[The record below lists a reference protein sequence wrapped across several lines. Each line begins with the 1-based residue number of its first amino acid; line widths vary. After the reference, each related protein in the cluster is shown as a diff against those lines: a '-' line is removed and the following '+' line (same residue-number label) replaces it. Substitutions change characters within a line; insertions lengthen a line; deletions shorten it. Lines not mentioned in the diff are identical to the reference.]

1 MDADLPYLIQLNQRL
16 AEGLADWPAE
26 RIDRFAAFIRFR
38 QTDSGG
44 FAGRAGGADL
54 YYTAFAVRGLSILG
68 RLEPGFGTGVKGF
81 LQSLAPANLID
92 IVSRLAIERMVAPG
106 PRPHGGESGEM
117 AAKIES
123 FRGADGGYGKVPG
136 ASSSSTYHTFLAA
149 LSYDLLGCRPPAP
162 AALGRFALSR
172 VRDDGGF
179 AEIAPIPGG
188 SVNPTA
194 AGAALVT
201 ALALDADAGLAD
213 EAAAAVLDGVVRFLL
228 STQRD
233 DGGWP
238 ASPRTHAS
246 DLLSTFT
253 AVLTLSDL
261 GALDGVDMAITSGF
275 VGACEI
281 QGDRFGGYPG
291 DEEGDVEY
299 TFYGLGASAILHP

>member
-1 MDADLPYLIQLNQRL
+1 MDSDAPYLVELNQRL
-16 AEGLADWPAE
+16 AERLADWPAE
-26 RIDRFAAFIRFR
+26 RIDRFAAFIRSR

-44 FAGRAGGADL
+44 FTGRAGEADL
-54 YYTAFAVRGLSILG
+54 YYTAFAVRSLSVLD
-68 RLEPGFGTGVKGF
+68 RLDPGIGTSVKGF

-92 IVSRLAIERMVAPG
+92 IVSHLAIERMVAPA

-149 LSYDLLGCRPPAP
+149 LSYDLIGRRPPEP
-162 AALGRFALSR
+162 AALGRFVLSR
-172 VRDDGGF
+172 LRDDGGF
-179 AEIAPIPGG
+179 AEIAPIRGG

-194 AGAALVT
+194 AGAALVV
-201 ALALDADAGLAD
+201 ALASDG
-213 EAAAAVLDGVVRFLL
+213 EAALAEEAIPAILDGVVRFLL
-228 STQRD
+228 STQRE

-238 ASPRTHAS
+238 ASPRTPAS

-261 GALDGVDMAITSGF
+261 GVLDGADTAKASGF
-275 VGACEI
+275 VRACEI
-281 QGDRFGGYPG
+281 RGDRFGGYPG

-299 TFYGLGASAILHP
+299 TFYGLGASAILL